1 MAIRT
6 FFDDEF
12 FAGEFFNPAIP
23 ADLSGGSAG
32 GGGGAVNLGEESPT
46 LPRIFMEITEPA
58 DRFRGQRE
66 RGARLRE
73 QLRVAL
79 EGPQAAAVR
88 ALVEPQPVDATE
100 ALHERVDIEALAQS
114 VVAQVQGYYR
124 AAIEAREREIDAD
137 DDEVL
142 MLL

>member
-32 GGGGAVNLGEESPT
+32 GGGGAVNVGEESPP
-46 LPRIFMEITEPA
+46 LPRILMEITEPA
-58 DRFRGQRE
+58 DRFRGRRE
-66 RGARLRE
+66 TNARLRE

-79 EGPQAAAVR
+79 EGPQAVAVR
-88 ALVEPQPVDATE
+88 ALVEPQPVDTPSP
-100 ALHERVDIEALAQS
+100 LHERVNIEALADE
-114 VVAQVQGYYR
+114 VVAKVQGYYR
-124 AAIEAREREIDAD
+124 AALEAKAREIDAD